1 MPAGRSGNTAIVL
14 TRVLNL
20 GSRSVRRRR
29 PSPVR
34 VGPNRW
40 PTGGQLLLISRF
52 ARGPRDAGG
61 CSPAPRRAPR
71 GPRGPTTDR
80 DSRQRLDWVVTPRG
94 TARSRCQCWS
104 SPTGWTSELRLERNL
119 TIRSDPDP
127 GARIGHTIA
136 VDIEGDEAVEALAGV
151 RVDQAS
157 LDAAHK
163 TVAYEQHLVVGA
175 QHELRPGGRVVRV
188 LAGVGAFMGERRC

>member
-61 CSPAPRRAPR
+61 RSPAPRRAPR
-71 GPRGPTTDR
+71 RPRGPKTVTLVNVSTGSLCPEALLEVDANVG
-80 DSRQRLDWVVTPRG
+80 QR
-94 TARSRCQCWS
+94 SEEH
-104 SPTGWTSELRLERNL
+104 TSELQSR
-119 TIRSDPDP
+119 
-127 GARIGHTIA
+127 GH
-136 VDIEGDEAVEALAGV
+136 
-151 RVDQAS
+151 
-157 LDAAHK
+157 
-163 TVAYEQHLVVGA
+163 
-175 QHELRPGGRVVRV
+175 
-188 LAGVGAFMGERRC
+188 